1 MFSASLMAQNAATT
15 VKGVVSDDYG
25 NPLTGAV
32 VHVEGT
38 KQSTVTDI
46 NGHYSL
52 TCNPTPKLRI
62 SVSYIGFK
70 TTSSNI
76 AQAHGGILDFKL
88 SESDAENISEVVVT
102 GYSTM
107 KKESLSSAISIIN
120 SKDIARS
127 AAVNTSGA
135 LVGKIAGVNSLQS
148 SGRPGNTTSIRIRNM
163 GAPLYVIDGVQQD
176 EGQFNN
182 IDFNDIESISVL
194 KDASAAIYGLRA
206 ANGVIVVTTKSGKR
220 NQKSTVN
227 FNTYYGWQSPFR
239 FMKPADASTYVM
251 AITQSSTITGKA
263 YHYTEDEAKEWIDG
277 TRKGFNWRD
286 YIFVKS
292 APQWYGEVNATGGS
306 EKMSYYVSLSHTYQ
320 GALIRNLGNF
330 QRTNAQFNV
339 DADVTSN
346 FRIKAQVNGRIE
358 THDEN
363 AFNSAYSGNDVWF
376 SAYYDFD

>member
-1 MFSASLMAQNAATT
+1 MTKHKSKNAFFSSGLCRISFIVAATMFSASLMAQNAATT

-120 SKDIARS
+120 SKD
-127 AAVNTSGA
+127 
-135 LVGKIAGVNSLQS
+135 K
-148 SGRPGNTTSIRIRNM
+148 
-163 GAPLYVIDGVQQD
+163 
-176 EGQFNN
+176 
-182 IDFNDIESISVL
+182 
-194 KDASAAIYGLRA
+194 
-206 ANGVIVVTTKSGKR
+206 
-220 NQKSTVN
+220 
-227 FNTYYGWQSPFR
+227 
-239 FMKPADASTYVM
+239 
-251 AITQSSTITGKA
+251 
-263 YHYTEDEAKEWIDG
+263 
-277 TRKGFNWRD
+277 
-286 YIFVKS
+286 
-292 APQWYGEVNATGGS
+292 
-306 EKMSYYVSLSHTYQ
+306 
-320 GALIRNLGNF
+320 
-330 QRTNAQFNV
+330 
-339 DADVTSN
+339 
-346 FRIKAQVNGRIE
+346 
-358 THDEN
+358 
-363 AFNSAYSGNDVWF
+363 
-376 SAYYDFD
+376 